1 MDKPSESGSV
11 IKHGCLNL
19 DSYLSF
25 NGRVEIDIST
35 QFESVRER
43 RLIGSEVLVSG
54 NLLIIKNPKQPLR
67 ERDSLYEKMG
77 YFDSARVTVE
87 SGAGPSPPPQSL
99 VVRITSN
106 RNCAG
111 PPPPLTLV
119 AGS

>member
-1 MDKPSESGSV
+1 MDKPSESDSV

-35 QFESVRER
+35 PFESVRER

-54 NLLIIKNPKQPLR
+54 NLLIIINSKQPL
-67 ERDSLYEKMG
+67 
-77 YFDSARVTVE
+77 RVTVE

-106 RNCAG
+106 SNCAEPS
-111 PPPPLTLV
+111 PPQTLV

>member
-11 IKHGCLNL
+11 IKHGCLNV

-67 ERDSLYEKMG
+67 FLFSLSFVRKIVT
-77 YFDSARVTVE
+77 FRV
-87 SGAGPSPPPQSL
+87 SL
-99 VVRITSN
+99 LLID
-106 RNCAG
+106 
-111 PPPPLTLV
+111 
-119 AGS
+119 